1 MKSVIGNK
9 RKTNQNIK
17 RFKINNN
24 SMVMLHIEDIEVV
37 NVINSLNNSS
47 PGWDGIPSWLAKRVL
62 NSYIKP
68 LTLLIN
74 KSFHHGIFPYINLA
88 KVIPIYKSGSVME
101 LSNYR
106 PISVLNIFS
115 KIF

>member
-1 MKSVIGNK
+1 
-9 RKTNQNIK
+9 
-17 RFKINNN
+17 
-24 SMVMLHIEDIEVV
+24 MVMQQIEDFEAV

-47 PGWDGIPSWLAKRVL
+47 PGWDGIPSRLAKRVL

-74 KSFHHGIFPYINLA
+74 KYFRDGIFPDELKLA
-88 KVIPIYKSGSVME
+88 KVIPIYKSGSTME

-106 PISVLNIFS
+106 PISVLIFS
-115 KIF
+115 LRYLKDLCITN